1 MRKLHRQPRPIQ
13 RELMIP
19 ALGAVLATS
28 ALSAVLSV
36 IVLTAEL
43 HTHYLDQSLLSARS
57 LADSSAAIFI
67 LGSRDLAERVA
78 GAVVTKTDVSGI
90 AFFGPDGELLFEPFG
105 DVTLPSPLTIEHR
118 SDPYL
123 TSETSANW
131 YLIVPVDARQSGH
144 AADAPATERL
154 GYLGIAIPKQPL
166 HHMLLLVTL
175 ITGAVSIL
183 VCVPVLAWLN
193 RRIRRMVWAITTLSD
208 AVQRI
213 DPARPSTSLPSCDGP
228 RELVLINHAFTG
240 LLKAIQRHQ
249 GSLEALV
256 ELRTQELREAR
267 DAALRTAQFR
277 ARFMAMLS
285 HEMKT
290 PLNAI
295 YGFAQSIA
303 DDLVFSDDGPAATR
317 TRNILLNARK
327 LTDLVTQILEIA
339 RMEEA
344 KTELQLEAVNVTEI
358 VRQATDASIPLAE
371 ANHNHIS
378 IRCPERLDVV
388 LDSQKFERILM
399 NLVGNACKFT
409 DCGQIRIDVTLDG
422 DDYFAVSVIDTGIG
436 IDPADQE
443 LIFEPFRQVDMS
455 HKRRYPGTGLG
466 LAISRHYCD
475 LMGGRL
481 TVSSTPGQ
489 GSMFTV
495 RLPRRVDR
503 IAAAARSESGTRLAV
518 AATIQN
524 GDLPDSRVVHRTR
537 SAAAE

>member
-28 ALSAVLSV
+28 TISAVLSL
-36 IVLTAEL
+36 ILLTAQL
-43 HTHYLDQSLLSARS
+43 HTYYLDQSLLSARS
-57 LADSSAAIFI
+57 LADSSAAVFI

-154 GYLGIAIPKQPL
+154 GYLGIAVPKQPL
-166 HHMLLLVTL
+166 HQMLLLVTL

-183 VCVPVLAWLN
+183 VCFPVLAWLN

-277 ARFMAMLS
+277 AQFMAMLS

-358 VRQATDASIPLAE
+358 VRQATDALKPLAE
-371 ANHNHIS
+371 ANRNHVS
-378 IRCPERLDVV
+378 IRCPEKLNAV
-388 LDSQKFERILM
+388 LDPQKFERLLM
-399 NLVGNACKFT
+399 NLGTNACKFT
-409 DCGQIRIDVTLDG
+409 ECGQIRIEVTLD
-422 DDYFAVSVIDTGIG
+422 DDHFEVAVIDSGIG

-475 LMGGRL
+475 IMGGRL

-489 GSMFTV
+489 GSTFTV
-495 RLPRRVDR
+495 RLPRRVDQ

-524 GDLPDSRVVHRTR
+524 GDLPDSRMVHRTR

>member
-36 IVLTAEL
+36 IVLTAQL

-183 VCVPVLAWLN
+183 VCFPVLAWLN